1 MKQINLLE
9 APVRQAFISY
19 LMPSVSATLVT
30 SIYILADTVMIGRG
44 IGAAGMAALNLL
56 LPLYSVYFG
65 LGMLCGVG
73 GSVLFCFERGRG
85 NEKAARGYFTTALFM
100 AVVFAVSS
108 FCLCRTFFD
117 PLLVLLGNTDSMT
130 GYARPYGLVLVTAA
144 PVFVF
149 SSFLQAFVRNDGAP
163 RLAMAGVISGGVTNV
178 ILDYVTIYVL
188 KWGMGGAALSTAA
201 GSTLT
206 VLILSAHFFAKE
218 NHLRPV
224 PTLSLRKMREIISSG
239 LASFLMEVSSGL
251 VTFLFNR
258 QLLAYVGDI
267 GVVVYGI
274 ISNTALVVLSVSN
287 GIAQAVQPLLAMN
300 FGAGKR
306 ARVREASTLGIRT
319 ALFVGVLFM
328 AVGLLF
334 PTPLSHLFLDPSP
347 EVLLMAV
354 PAIRLYFICF
364 PASEWNILCSAYFQ
378 STVRPGISLTI
389 SLLRGVVLNSFF
401 VFFLPVFFGVNGIW
415 LTVTAS
421 EFLTA
426 AVTAFFMKKELTHNG
441 APAITIENDK

>member
-1 MKQINLLE
+1 M
-9 APVRQAFISY
+9 SY
-19 LMPSVSATLVT
+19 LIPSVSATLVT

-44 IGAAGMAALNLL
+44 IGAAGMAALNIL

-85 NEKAARGYFTTALFM
+85 NERAARGYFTTALLM
-100 AVVFAVSS
+100 ALVFAVLS
-108 FCLCRTFFD
+108 FFLCRAFFV
-117 PLLVLLGNTDSMT
+117 PLLGLLGNTDSMAE
-130 GYARPYGLVLVTAA
+130 YAWPYGRVLVTAS
-144 PVFVF
+144 PVFIA

-178 ILDYVTIYVL
+178 ILDYITIYIL
-188 KWGMGGAALSTAA
+188 DWGMGGAALATAT

-206 VLILSAHFFAKE
+206 VLILSAHFFTRE

-224 PTLSLRKMREIISSG
+224 RAVRLKKVGEIVSSG

-258 QLLAYVGDI
+258 QLLACVGEI

-300 FGAGKR
+300 FGAGKKE
-306 ARVREASTLGIRT
+306 RVREACRLGIRT
-319 ALFVGVLFM
+319 ALFVGILFM
-328 AVGLLF
+328 AIGLLF
-334 PTPLSHLFLDPSP
+334 PVPLSHLFLEPSP
-347 EVLLMAV
+347 EVLSMAV
-354 PAIRLYFICF
+354 PAIRMYFICF
-364 PASEWNILCSAYFQ
+364 PAGEWNILCGAYFQ
-378 STVRPGISLTI
+378 SIVRPGISLTI
-389 SLLRGVVLNSFF
+389 SLLRGVVLNSLF
-401 VFFLPVFFGVNGIW
+401 VFLLPVFWGVNGIW
-415 LTVTAS
+415 LTVTAA
-421 EFLTA
+421 ECLTA
-426 AVTAFFMKKELTHNG
+426 VVTAVFMKKELTQNG
-441 APAITIENDK
+441 APAITINRL